1 MRTVLCG
8 PGRRRGAKA
17 LRGRIW
23 ILMRLQPAASRAP
36 FGTTDPPPPPTP
48 PLPPS
53 PLPATSAAPQHEH
66 LDATHEGAPEA
77 QAHTTR
83 TMTRGL
89 PSSTTAL
96 ISIIS
101 RRLRC
106 SRPPGRHTAVEVG
119 SCFVVRGSAERAFM
133 SFCGADAEVVRCG
146 CVDVAPAFFD
156 ALYPLRGRPVWTFCP
171 YPRVLCSMLLTTLLR
186 VELADVRDLP
196 GVLILL
202 RDGGG
207 VALWL
212 SRLFPRHAFPLT
224 GVFASPPPPCA
235 LYTPCLPPSLSVAR
249 GMDVR

>member
-1 MRTVLCG
+1 MDLDET
-8 PGRRRGAKA
+8 PTRREPCSFRDDRPSTTSNATSSSITTA
-17 LRGRIW
+17 RDQRSTTA
-23 ILMRLQPAASRAP
+23 RASRC
-36 FGTTDPPPPPTP
+36 
-48 PLPPS
+48 S
-53 PLPATSAAPQHEH
+53 
-66 LDATHEGAPEA
+66 
-77 QAHTTR
+77 TR
-83 TMTRGL
+83 
-89 PSSTTAL
+89 STTAL

-119 SCFVVRGSAERAFM
+119 SCFVGESFLSLFFSIVAMRNFTGSLLHFSVRGSAERAFPCVGGM

-156 ALYPLRGRPVWTFCP
+156 ALYPLRGRPVWTFRP
-171 YPRVLCSMLLTTLLR
+171 YPRVLCSMLLTTLLH

-202 RDGGG
+202 REDGG

-224 GVFASPPPPCA
+224 GVFVPPPPPCA